1 MAFERFIHELR
12 STGNEG
18 DRAFADM
25 AKAYRKQRG
34 GDIPL
39 KEKIGDVVR
48 FSAEQRKGL
57 ERKGYLVYSLT
68 GQTIATLRD
77 AGHPFWSTWHQGE
90 AIEQVHSML
99 TEVAVNPKSLFLQ
112 DSNRKTLDEQLAMVE
127 KFGRKIA
134 GEVKGVTAIL
144 GSAPDYTEL
153 AFAHLDQRGQRL
165 FGEDFNYDYAR
176 TTTPTGESVVAFVGN
191 FDDAYGLYV
200 YDLPQ
205 GGGYGL
211 VWAAPLVVPTLA
223 VGR

>member
-1 MAFERFIHELR
+1 MALERFIKELR
-12 STGNEG
+12 GTGNEG

-25 AKAYRKQRG
+25 VKAYRKQRG

-39 KEKIGDVVR
+39 KEKTGDVIR

-90 AIEQVHSML
+90 AIEQVRSML
-99 TEVAVNPKSLFLQ
+99 AEVAVNPRSLFLP

-144 GSAPDYTEL
+144 GSAPDYAEL
-153 AFAHLDQRGQRL
+153 AFVHLDQKGQRL
-165 FGEDFNYDYAR
+165 FGKDFDYDYTR
-176 TTTPTGESVVAFVGN
+176 TTTPTGGSGVAVVGIFVGGFGLN
-191 FDDAYGLYV
+191 VNDLHRGACYGR
-200 YDLPQ
+200 
-205 GGGYGL
+205 
-211 VWAAPLVVPTLA
+211 VWAAPLVVSALA